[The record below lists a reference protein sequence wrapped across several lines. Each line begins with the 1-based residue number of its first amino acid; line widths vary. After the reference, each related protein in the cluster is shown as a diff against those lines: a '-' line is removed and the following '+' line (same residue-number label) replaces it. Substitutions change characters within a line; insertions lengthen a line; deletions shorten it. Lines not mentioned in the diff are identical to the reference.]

1 LVVEKRGDKWCV
13 IHCSGPDTGKP
24 IKCFDTEAEA
34 QAMHRAI
41 EANKATAKAAFARFP
56 SLDDCRAEM
65 KGLGHIAADATKI
78 CNGILERAL
87 KGALLKATPTG
98 LEVLS
103 KASEEDIIVGGY
115 ASWETMDDEG
125 DLFTVGAQ
133 SKALHKFFAQPPEYQ
148 AITVNH
154 GVGPVKEFKLAQPML
169 KYVDSEGT
177 EYFSHVNEKGTYLIG
192 KVRDDD
198 LKATR
203 YYREK
208 ARRGE
213 LNGYSVNAIPL
224 ERDGHAVLDMEY
236 TAVTITEKGVM
247 KPVNPKTRDVKV
259 ISKATDILEKH
270 VITKYTVKTEAN
282 TLPKPLQKADLSTE
296 QILEKYGFNKTV
308 K

>member
-1 LVVEKRGDKWCV
+1 VENPKTILCNAVVLGENDGMKGDQAAAICHDMFREK
-13 IHCSGPDTGKP
+13 
-24 IKCFDTEAEA
+24 AA
-34 QAMHRAI
+34 
-41 EANKATAKAAFARFP
+41 AKAGFARFS
-56 SLDDCRAEM
+56 SLDACCVEM
-65 KGLGHIAADATKI
+65 KGLGHIAADAAKI

-103 KASEEDIIVGGY
+103 KASEEDIVVGGY

-208 ARRGE
+208 ARKGE

-259 ISKATDILEKH
+259 ISKAVD
-270 VITKYTVKTEAN
+270 VINDAVQEAKKVISKIEAN
-282 TLPKPLQKADLSTE
+282 TPPKPVQKADLSTE
-296 QILEKYGFNKTV
+296 QILQKYGFNKTV
-308 K
+308 S